1 MNENTQTPDSNPQ
14 MQDNHIICPNCGFR
28 NSNDFIF
35 CASCNQKLPDH
46 VIIHN
51 NNVPQKKKLKPITA
65 ALIGVLC
72 LFWILVLSSLGSND
86 NNKVASNTEA
96 TELVATEPQSETAAT
111 EVPSE
116 TTATEITSETAAT
129 EIASEKATETETENS
144 EVQENNGNSSTEVSA
159 DNSDSQ
165 VESDNTTDNQSE
177 ENYADTDVSD
187 SQSEESYTSDSD
199 SSSTTDYAESDDS
212 DSAAV
217 SDNSDQEQQDMVW
230 VNGTGKKYH
239 RRSDCSNMKNAYQV
253 TVEEAENMGKDPCK
267 KCY

>member
-1 MNENTQTPDSNPQ
+1 MNENTQTPNSNPQ

-65 ALIGVLC
+65 VLIGVLC
-72 LFWILVLSSLGSND
+72 LFWILVLSSIGSND

-111 EVPSE
+111 EIPSE

-144 EVQENNGNSSTEVSA
+144 EVQENNDNSSTEVSA

-177 ENYADTDVSD
+177 ENYADADVSD

>member
-1 MNENTQTPDSNPQ
+1 MNENTQTPNSNPQ

-65 ALIGVLC
+65 VLIGVLC

-86 NNKVASNTEA
+86 NNKVASHTEA

-111 EVPSE
+111 EVQSE

-129 EIASEKATETETENS
+129 EIASEKSTETETENS
-144 EVQENNGNSSTEVSA
+144 EVQENNDNSSTEVSA

-177 ENYADTDVSD
+177 ENYADADVSD

-212 DSAAV
+212 DSAAI
-217 SDNSDQEQQDMVW
+217 SDNSDQEQQNMVW

-253 TVEEAENMGKDPCK
+253 TEEEAENMGKEPCK